1 MFEAKLTITAPGL
14 EAALNNLAAAI
25 ASAKA
30 AAPVTTQAPPQGPT
44 GPMPTQ
50 VPPQAP
56 ANPTQAATG
65 AAPAPTAPQAAPQAG
80 PTSAYP
86 SNPAPGPIPT
96 AAAAGFPG
104 PAPTPVPQASPL
116 PQAGLPLGGPP
127 QYTVDQIMQAG
138 ATLMDAGK
146 VTELTNLLH
155 SFGVQAVMDLKPEQ
169 LGAFATEMRKMGAA
183 I

>member
-25 ASAKA
+25 AGAKA
-30 AAPVTTQAPPQGPT
+30 AALVTTQAPPQGPT

-56 ANPTQAATG
+56 ASPTQAAIG
-65 AAPAPTAPQAAPQAG
+65 ATPAPTAPQAAPQAG

-96 AAAAGFPG
+96 AAAGFPG
-104 PAPTPVPQASPL
+104 SAPTPVPPASPL

-138 ATLMDAGK
+138 ATLMVAGK
-146 VTELTNLLH
+146 VTELTDDEP
-155 SFGVQAVMDLKPEQ
+155 SEYRP
-169 LGAFATEMRKMGAA
+169 
-183 I
+183 